1 MDELSLKEYENDESE
16 LPILSEDEIEELA
29 TSKVM
34 ERGHDLFDDGALSE
48 LACQGTEISA
58 LCEGSDYEP
67 YELRAELTS
76 QGIGKTYCTCPYDY
90 EGICK
95 HLVAL
100 LLAWAHTPE
109 DFVSHKAPT
118 PNAEP
123 VLLSSLKKRER
134 DELAHLII
142 QLVETE
148 PKLKALVQRFMKPQL
163 TQNEA
168 KKVEKSVTGLLKKV
182 LKSGYNTNFMTIG
195 REIRFYE
202 RSAASLQTTRPQHA
216 GALYAAILQ
225 GMISAGSEAV
235 QWDRNR
241 IITEI
246 SAECCTALA
255 ALASSGEVSRTHRRD
270 WLGVLTK
277 AFLFDLELGGVGF
290 GDGAEEA
297 IFSADDEEWPRLEK
311 MLDAAV
317 EKSQADRQRREETR
331 MLASPKREY
340 YDLQTRWDYA
350 QVVEL
355 KTFRLRSQGQN
366 EKAEQFLLEF
376 GTPQQQIEVLLKNK
390 DFDRAISIADQA
402 YPRYL
407 GLLHTFADE
416 LDEAGEWTRARDF
429 AQRHKLLGWLA
440 AAAIR
445 HGEGDALQLNLD
457 LFKIRPTW
465 EQWQAVMNIIVP
477 TEKEPLRSQLWA
489 QLEQRGLME
498 LQCEI
503 ALKEGHIAQ
512 ALELWPKLRQDQKFR
527 RHDDIAN
534 AAEHA
539 PPDEAFLLWDALVH
553 SLIAQRSRNAYRL
566 AAKAL
571 FRIKHVLESASLEHE
586 WTEHL
591 AGIRKQY
598 ERFPALQDELK
609 QAKIL

>member
-1 MDELSLKEYENDESE
+1 MEELSFDECLNEESE

-48 LACQGTEISA
+48 LVCQGTEISA
-58 LCEGSDYEP
+58 LCEGSEYEP

-148 PKLKALVQRFMKPQL
+148 PKLKVVVQRLMKPQL
-163 TQNEA
+163 TPNEA
-168 KKVEKSVTGLLKKV
+168 KKVEKSVTSLLKKV
-182 LKSGYNTNFMTIG
+182 LKSGYDTNFTKIG
-195 REIRFYE
+195 REIRFQQ
-202 RSAASLQTTRPQHA
+202 RSAASLETTQPQHA
-216 GALYAAILQ
+216 GALYSAILQ
-225 GMISAGSEAV
+225 GMMSAGSEAV
-235 QWDRNR
+235 QWDRNG
-241 IITEI
+241 IIAEI

-255 ALASSGEVSRTHRRD
+255 ALACSGEVSRTQRRD

-277 AFLFDLELGGVGF
+277 AFLFDLELGGLGF

-297 IFSADDEEWPRLEK
+297 IFSADDEEWPHLEK

-317 EKSQADRQRREETR
+317 EKSQADRQRREATDDPLR
-331 MLASPKREY
+331 S
-340 YDLQTRWDYA
+340 WDYA
-350 QVVEL
+350 QIIEL
-355 KTFRLRSQGQN
+355 KTWRLRNLGKN
-366 EKAEQFLLEF
+366 EEAQQFFLEF
-376 GTPQQQIEVLLKNK
+376 GTSQQQIEVLLEKR
-390 DFDRAISIADQA
+390 DFDRAISIADRN
-402 YPRYL
+402 YPKYA
-407 GLLHTFADE
+407 GLLHSFVQQ
-416 LDEAGEWTRARDF
+416 LDDAGEWRLARDF
-429 AQRHKLLGWLA
+429 AQRHGLLGWLA
-440 AAAIR
+440 EAAVR
-445 HGEGDALQLNLD
+445 HGESDALQLNLT
-457 LFKIRPTW
+457 LYEKRPTW
-465 EQWQAVMNIIVP
+465 ERWQVVMKLVAP
-477 TEKEPLRSQLWA
+477 TEKERLRSQLWA
-489 QLEQRGLME
+489 RLEKQGSIE
-498 LQCEI
+498 LLCEI

-512 ALELWPKLRQDQKFR
+512 VLELWPKLRQDQKFR
-527 RHDDIAN
+527 RHDDVFN

-539 PPDEAFLLWDALVH
+539 QPDEAFLLWDVLVH

-571 FRIKHVLESASLEHE
+571 LHCKQVLEMASLEKE
-586 WTEHL
+586 WVEHL
-591 AGIRKQY
+591 ANIRKQY

-609 QAKIL
+609 QAKIF